1 MARLLALFAGL
12 VAFLLVPLALSA
24 PTALLLPPSHLL
36 LSALVSMG
44 AVTDGLA
51 GRPERARRWGFFYLL
66 ATLAMVVSLEV
77 GARVRGEALA
87 YWGVPWVVVA
97 VWGWIPPLVAG
108 GAGMLG
114 SGTER
119 RRVRSAVRRRRR
131 RAAEIDGV

>member
-1 MARLLALFAGL
+1 MTTTDWILWSVIAFGDGYGFARFAKNIGEL
-12 VAFLLVPLALSA
+12 
-24 PTALLLPPSHLL
+24 
-36 LSALVSMG
+36 
-44 AVTDGLA
+44 
-51 GRPERARRWGFFYLL
+51 ARRWGFFYLL